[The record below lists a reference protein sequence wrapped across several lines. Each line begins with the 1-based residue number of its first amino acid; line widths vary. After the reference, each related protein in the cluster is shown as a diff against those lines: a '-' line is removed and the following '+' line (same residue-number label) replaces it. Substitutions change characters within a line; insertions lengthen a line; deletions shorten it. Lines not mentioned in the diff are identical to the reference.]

1 MEKKIEKN
9 ELDIVVTVTVNG
21 DEWKKAQNK
30 EFNKRASKV
39 VIKGFRPGKAPA
51 HLIKASI
58 NQGDVINDAIFT
70 VVNKAYQEALDE
82 NKFYV
87 FTQPKL
93 NVTKVNADELEATVS
108 FCLPPE
114 ITLGEYKKLGI
125 AKEEAVVTDDDVNAY
140 LENLRKEHAVMQ
152 VKEDAAALGDS
163 VVIDFKGYITD
174 EAFEGGEAK
183 GYELEL
189 GSNMFIPG
197 FEDQLV
203 GIKAGEA
210 RTVNVKFPE
219 NYVEEL
225 KGKDARFEVT
235 CSDVKVKILPELNDE
250 FAEEL
255 ELTEVTTLDQLKE
268 YGKKQLLSQKE
279 QQVANKQIEDIVN
292 KAVDNASVKLPTAIV
307 EEEAAAMLAQMKKQ
321 IEDAGLKYED
331 YIAINKLDEATLQ
344 AQRLDEAR
352 KNLKSMLV
360 VEKIIALEKLEV
372 TPEMVDAKYAELA
385 SQYGMKVEDVKKALE
400 PNKAQF
406 EKQIRNSLFTEF
418 MLANN

>member
-163 VVIDFKGYITD
+163 VVIDFKGYIND

>member
-1 MEKKIEKN
+1 MEKNIEKHD
-9 ELDIVVTVTVNG
+9 LDIVVTVTVNG

-163 VVIDFKGYITD
+163 VVIDFKGYIND

-372 TPEMVDAKYAELA
+372 TPEMVEAKYAELA

>member
-152 VKEDAAALGDS
+152 VKEDAAALRDS
-163 VVIDFKGYITD
+163 VVIDFKGYIND

>member
-163 VVIDFKGYITD
+163 VVIDFKGYIND

-372 TPEMVDAKYAELA
+372 TPEMVEAKYAELA

>member
-114 ITLGEYKKLGI
+114 ITFGEYKKLGI

-163 VVIDFKGYITD
+163 VVIDFKGYIND

-292 KAVDNASVKLPTAIV
+292 KAVDNATVKLPTAIV

-400 PNKAQF
+400 PNKTQF

>member
-163 VVIDFKGYITD
+163 VVIDFKGYIND

-203 GIKAGEA
+203 GIKAGEE

>member
-9 ELDIVVTVTVNG
+9 ELDVVVTVTVNG

-70 VVNKAYQEALDE
+70 VVNKAYQEAIQE
-82 NKFYV
+82 NNFYV

-93 NVTKVNADELEATVS
+93 NVTKVNTDELEATVS
-108 FCLPPE
+108 FSLPPE

-125 AKEEAVVTDDDVNAY
+125 AKDEAVVTDDDVNSY
-140 LENLRKEHAVMQ
+140 LENLRKDHALMQ
-152 VKEDAAALGDS
+152 IKEDAAALGDT
-163 VVIDFKGYITD
+163 VVIDFKGYIND

-183 GYELEL
+183 AYELEL

-225 KGKDARFEVT
+225 KGKDARFEVS
-235 CSDVKVKILPELNDE
+235 CSDVKVKILPEVNDE
-250 FAEEL
+250 FAQEL
-255 ELTEVTTLDQLKE
+255 ELPEVSTLEQLKE
-268 YGKKQLLSQKE
+268 HGKKQLLSQKE

-292 KAVDNASVKLPTAIV
+292 KAVDNATVKLPTALV
-307 EEEAAAMLAQMKKQ
+307 EDEAAAMLAQMKKQ

-331 YIAINKLDEATLQ
+331 YIAINKLDEETLQ
-344 AQRLDEAR
+344 AQRMDEAR

-360 VEKIIALEKLEV
+360 VEKIIAVEKLEV

-385 SQYGMKVEDVKKALE
+385 SQYGMNVEDVKKALE

-406 EKQIRNSLFTEF
+406 EKQIRNAIFTEF

>member
-125 AKEEAVVTDDDVNAY
+125 AKEEAVVTDADVNAY

-163 VVIDFKGYITD
+163 VVIDFKGYIND

>member
-163 VVIDFKGYITD
+163 VVIDFRGYIND

>member
-152 VKEDAAALGDS
+152 VKEDAAAFGDS
-163 VVIDFKGYITD
+163 VVIDFKGYIND

-372 TPEMVDAKYAELA
+372 TPEMVEAKYAELA

>member
-163 VVIDFKGYITD
+163 VVIDFKGYIND

-279 QQVANKQIEDIVN
+279 QQAANKQIEDIVN

-372 TPEMVDAKYAELA
+372 TPEMVEAKYAELA

>member
-1 MEKKIEKN
+1 MEKKIEKK
-9 ELDIVVTVTVNG
+9 ELDVVVTVTVNG

-30 EFNKRASKV
+30 EFNKKASKV

-58 NQGDVINDAIFT
+58 NQGEVINDAIFT
-70 VVNKAYQEALDE
+70 VVNKAYQEVVQE
-82 NKFYV
+82 NNFYV
-87 FTQPKL
+87 FTEPKL
-93 NVTKVNADELEATVS
+93 NVNKASADEVEATIS
-108 FCLPPE
+108 FSLPPE

-125 AKEEAVVTDDDVNAY
+125 AKEEAVVTDDDVNAFV
-140 LENLRKEHAVMQ
+140 ENLRKDHAVMQ
-152 VKEDAAALGDS
+152 VKEEAASLGDS
-163 VVIDFKGYITD
+163 VVIDFKGYIND

-219 NYVEEL
+219 NYVAEL
-225 KGKDARFEVT
+225 KGKDARFEVS
-235 CSDVKVKILPELNDE
+235 CSDVKEKILPELNDE
-250 FAEEL
+250 FAAEL
-255 ELTEVTTLDQLKE
+255 ELPEVTTLDQLKE
-268 YGKKQLLSQKE
+268 YGRKQVLAQKE

-292 KAVDNASVKLPTAIV
+292 KAVANATVKLPSAIV
-307 EEEAAAMLAQMKKQ
+307 EEEAEAMLKQMKKQ
-321 IEDAGLKYED
+321 IEDAGLTYED
-331 YIAINKLDEATLQ
+331 YIAINKLDEAELK
-344 AQRLDEAR
+344 AQRLEEAR
-352 KNLKSMLV
+352 KNLTSMLV

-372 TPEMVDAKYAELA
+372 TPEKVDEKYAELA
-385 SQYGMKVEDVKKALE
+385 SLYGMKVEDVKKALE

-406 EKQIRNSLFTEF
+406 EKQIRNALFTEF

>member
-163 VVIDFKGYITD
+163 VVIDFKGYIND

-268 YGKKQLLSQKE
+268 YGKKQLLSQK
-279 QQVANKQIEDIVN
+279 
-292 KAVDNASVKLPTAIV
+292 
-307 EEEAAAMLAQMKKQ
+307 
-321 IEDAGLKYED
+321 
-331 YIAINKLDEATLQ
+331 
-344 AQRLDEAR
+344 
-352 KNLKSMLV
+352 
-360 VEKIIALEKLEV
+360 
-372 TPEMVDAKYAELA
+372 
-385 SQYGMKVEDVKKALE
+385 
-400 PNKAQF
+400 
-406 EKQIRNSLFTEF
+406 
-418 MLANN
+418 

>member
-163 VVIDFKGYITD
+163 VVIDFKGYIND

-307 EEEAAAMLAQMKKQ
+307 EEEAAAMLAQTKKQ

-372 TPEMVDAKYAELA
+372 TPEMVEAKYAELA

>member
-1 MEKKIEKN
+1 MEKNIEKHD
-9 ELDIVVTVTVNG
+9 LDIVVTVTVNG

-163 VVIDFKGYITD
+163 VVIDFKGYIND

-279 QQVANKQIEDIVN
+279 QQVANKQIEDISN
-292 KAVDNASVKLPTAIV
+292 KGVDNASVKLPTAIV

-372 TPEMVDAKYAELA
+372 TPEMVEAKYAELA

>member
-163 VVIDFKGYITD
+163 VVIDFKGYIND

-400 PNKAQF
+400 PNKTQF

>member
-9 ELDIVVTVTVNG
+9 ELDIVVTVNVNG

-163 VVIDFKGYITD
+163 VVIDFKGYIND

-268 YGKKQLLSQKE
+268 YGKKQLRSQKE

>member
-82 NKFYV
+82 NQFYV

-163 VVIDFKGYITD
+163 VVIDFKGYIND

-292 KAVDNASVKLPTAIV
+292 KAVDNATVKLPTAIV

-372 TPEMVDAKYAELA
+372 TPEMVEAKYAELA

>member
-93 NVTKVNADELEATVS
+93 NVTKVNADELEATVTLS
-108 FCLPPE
+108 LPTE

-163 VVIDFKGYITD
+163 VVIDFKGYIND

-197 FEDQLV
+197 FEDQQV

-235 CSDVKVKILPELNDE
+235 CSDV
-250 FAEEL
+250 
-255 ELTEVTTLDQLKE
+255 
-268 YGKKQLLSQKE
+268 
-279 QQVANKQIEDIVN
+279 
-292 KAVDNASVKLPTAIV
+292 
-307 EEEAAAMLAQMKKQ
+307 
-321 IEDAGLKYED
+321 
-331 YIAINKLDEATLQ
+331 
-344 AQRLDEAR
+344 
-352 KNLKSMLV
+352 
-360 VEKIIALEKLEV
+360 
-372 TPEMVDAKYAELA
+372 
-385 SQYGMKVEDVKKALE
+385 
-400 PNKAQF
+400 
-406 EKQIRNSLFTEF
+406 
-418 MLANN
+418 

>member
-1 MEKKIEKN
+1 
-9 ELDIVVTVTVNG
+9 
-21 DEWKKAQNK
+21 
-30 EFNKRASKV
+30 
-39 VIKGFRPGKAPA
+39 
-51 HLIKASI
+51 
-58 NQGDVINDAIFT
+58 
-70 VVNKAYQEALDE
+70 
-82 NKFYV
+82 
-87 FTQPKL
+87 
-93 NVTKVNADELEATVS
+93 
-108 FCLPPE
+108 
-114 ITLGEYKKLGI
+114 
-125 AKEEAVVTDDDVNAY
+125 
-140 LENLRKEHAVMQ
+140 MQ

-163 VVIDFKGYITD
+163 VVIDFKGYIND

-372 TPEMVDAKYAELA
+372 TPEMVEAKYAELA

>member
-163 VVIDFKGYITD
+163 VVIDFKGYIND

-203 GIKAGEA
+203 GIKAGES

-279 QQVANKQIEDIVN
+279 QQVVNKQIEDIVN

>member
-125 AKEEAVVTDDDVNAY
+125 AKEEAVVTDDDVNTY

-163 VVIDFKGYITD
+163 VVIDFKGYIND

-372 TPEMVDAKYAELA
+372 TPEMVEAKYAELA

>member
-140 LENLRKEHAVMQ
+140 LENLRKEHTVMQ

-163 VVIDFKGYITD
+163 VVIDFKGYIND

-372 TPEMVDAKYAELA
+372 TPEMVEAKYAELA

>member
-82 NKFYV
+82 NQFYV

-163 VVIDFKGYITD
+163 VVIDFKGYIND

>member
-163 VVIDFKGYITD
+163 VVIDFKGYIND

-219 NYVEEL
+219 NYVEEW

>member
-9 ELDIVVTVTVNG
+9 ELDIVVTVNVNG

-58 NQGDVINDAIFT
+58 NQGDVINDAIYT

-163 VVIDFKGYITD
+163 VVIDFKGYIND

-372 TPEMVDAKYAELA
+372 TPEMVEAKYAELA

>member
-125 AKEEAVVTDDDVNAY
+125 AKEEAVVTDDDVNTY

-163 VVIDFKGYITD
+163 VVIDFKGYIND

>member
-163 VVIDFKGYITD
+163 VVIDFKGYIND

-189 GSNMFIPG
+189 GSNMFFPG

-292 KAVDNASVKLPTAIV
+292 KAVDNATVKLPTAIV

-360 VEKIIALEKLEV
+360 VEKIIALENLEV

-400 PNKAQF
+400 PNKTQF

>member
-9 ELDIVVTVTVNG
+9 ELDIVVTVNVNG

-163 VVIDFKGYITD
+163 VVIDFKGYIND

-372 TPEMVDAKYAELA
+372 TPEMVEAKYAELA
-385 SQYGMKVEDVKKALE
+385 SQYGMKVEDAKKALE

>member
-152 VKEDAAALGDS
+152 VKEDAAVLGDS
-163 VVIDFKGYITD
+163 VVIDFKGYIND

>member
-163 VVIDFKGYITD
+163 VVIDFKGYIND

-255 ELTEVTTLDQLKE
+255 ELTDVTTLDQLKE

-372 TPEMVDAKYAELA
+372 TPEMVEAKYAELA

>member
-163 VVIDFKGYITD
+163 VVIDFKGYIND

-372 TPEMVDAKYAELA
+372 TPEMVDAK
-385 SQYGMKVEDVKKALE
+385 
-400 PNKAQF
+400 
-406 EKQIRNSLFTEF
+406 
-418 MLANN
+418 

>member
-163 VVIDFKGYITD
+163 VVIDFKGYIND

-189 GSNMFIPG
+189 GSNMFITG

-372 TPEMVDAKYAELA
+372 TPEMVEAKYAELA

>member
-163 VVIDFKGYITD
+163 VVIDFKGYIND

-292 KAVDNASVKLPTAIV
+292 KAVDNATVKLPTAIV

-400 PNKAQF
+400 PNKTQF

>member
-51 HLIKASI
+51 HLIKANI

-163 VVIDFKGYITD
+163 VVIDFKGYIND

>member
-163 VVIDFKGYITD
+163 VVIDFKGYIND

-385 SQYGMKVEDVKKALE
+385 SQYGMALG
-400 PNKAQF
+400 
-406 EKQIRNSLFTEF
+406 LYD
-418 MLANN
+418 MLL

>member
-163 VVIDFKGYITD
+163 VVIDFKGYIND

-203 GIKAGEA
+203 GIKAGES

-372 TPEMVDAKYAELA
+372 TPEMVEAKYAELA

>member
-58 NQGDVINDAIFT
+58 NQGDVINDAIYT

-163 VVIDFKGYITD
+163 VVIDFKGYIND

>member
-163 VVIDFKGYITD
+163 VVIDFKGYIND

-292 KAVDNASVKLPTAIV
+292 KAVDNATVKLPTAIV